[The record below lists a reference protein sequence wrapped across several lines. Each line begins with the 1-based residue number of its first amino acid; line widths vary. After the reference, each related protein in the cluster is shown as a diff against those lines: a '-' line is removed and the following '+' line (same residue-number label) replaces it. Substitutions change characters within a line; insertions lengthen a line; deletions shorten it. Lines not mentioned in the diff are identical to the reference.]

1 MQGAG
6 DICSEAFPSLH
17 HIINPWPN
25 YDAEC
30 DFPTCAES
38 QNVPSISLLASFKV
52 VDVECK
58 VSVKE

>member
-1 MQGAG
+1 M
-6 DICSEAFPSLH
+6 CPEPFLSLH